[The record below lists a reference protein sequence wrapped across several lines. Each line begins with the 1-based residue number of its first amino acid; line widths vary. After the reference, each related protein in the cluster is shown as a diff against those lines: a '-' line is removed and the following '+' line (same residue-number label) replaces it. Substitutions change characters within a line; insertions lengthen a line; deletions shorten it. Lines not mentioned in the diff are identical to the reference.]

1 MANQYVDQSA
11 SNNGDGTSYVQAPA
25 PGGVGAFNTFKTNF
39 GAGNNV
45 WIRRTSK
52 AYTSSITQ
60 LNDAATKYIGWP
72 KPGDDHYSSRPVAAQ
87 AAWDGDV
94 ADYAE
99 ATFASSYTHYMQMNG
114 SGGAEYHRLRGYNSV
129 TSGGTSMGIYISI
142 ASIVAKY
149 CEGQADMSASTT
161 EGRGIYVHAANVG
174 LFGCTGTA
182 RSNSTV
188 GGGIKFSSSSDGSFA
203 YDCEGI
209 KTAGQAAGIYIDE
222 DVMLVRCKGVG
233 TIGYGIHATAATTP
247 SDASL
252 IDCEAVSTDNFAF
265 YVDTHLRAVINMDCS
280 AGGGFKIAANAT
292 IGICTFKRINQTVSG
307 LNAGIEVLTDYLPYV
322 YAQNVSFSAGNT
334 VADIVTDKN
343 TRIVLRNAV
352 FASATSV
359 SGDDHQGIFSSDHN
373 GVKGAWKTWQSRG
386 EAELQT
392 GVSRTGGHSGSIK
405 MLNDVATAPLIE
417 PLLEIGTQGMETVIL
432 PLKAGSNTITVY
444 GAMKSYTADP
454 TQDELFFELDY
465 LNNGGDVNREQETTR
480 DPDGAALTAD
490 ASVWT
495 GDSGLTGFKLTMTIT
510 VGQDCLAPLRITL
523 NKQDNAG
530 YLYIDPLAEV
540 A

>member
-1 MANQYVDQSA
+1 MADQFVDQSA
-11 SNNGDGTSYVQAPA
+11 ANNGDGTSPAQAAA
-25 PGGVGAFNTFKTNF
+25 PGGVGAFNTLQTNF
-39 GAGNNV
+39 GAANDI

-60 LNDAATKYIGWP
+60 LNDAGSRYIGWP
-72 KPGDDHYSSRPVAAQ
+72 ISGDELYSVRPVAAQ
-87 AAWDGDV
+87 ALWD
-94 ADYAE
+94 ADLGTEAE
-99 ATFASSYTHYMQMNG
+99 ATFASSSGHYLQFSATG
-114 SGGAEYHRLRGYNSV
+114 AAEYHRLKGHNSV
-129 TSGGTSMGIYISI
+129 TSGSVSIGIYVTGLGSI
-142 ASIVAKY
+142 LKY
-149 CEGQADMSASTT
+149 CHGKSDMSASTT
-161 EGRGIYVHAANVG
+161 EGRGIYVHANNCELYECIG
-174 LFGCTGTA
+174 EA
-182 RSNSTV
+182 RSNGAT
-188 GGGIKFSSSSDGSFA
+188 GGGIKFSSSSDGSKA
-203 YDCEGI
+203 YDCEGL
-209 KTAGQAAGIYIDE
+209 KTAGQAPGIYLDE
-222 DVMLVRCKGVG
+222 DAMLVRCKGTG
-233 TIGYGIHATAATTP
+233 TIGYGIHATAGTTP

-307 LNAGIEVLTDYLPYV
+307 LNAGMEILTDYAQYI
-322 YAQNVSFSAGNT
+322 YAQNVTFSAGNT
-334 VADIVTDKN
+334 VGDIVTDKN

-359 SGDDHQGIFSSDHN
+359 SGDDHQGVFSSDHN

-392 GVSRTGGHSGSIK
+392 GVTRTGGFAGSIK
-405 MLNDVATAPLIE
+405 MLNDDATAPLVE
-417 PLLEIGTQGMETVIL
+417 PLLEIGTQGMETIIL
-432 PLKAGSNTITVY
+432 PLKAGSNTITIY

-465 LNNGGDVNREQETTR
+465 LNNAGNVNREQETTR

-495 GDSGLTGFKLTMTIT
+495 GDAGLTGFKLTATIT
-510 VGQDCLAPLRITL
+510 VGQDCLAPVRLTL
-523 NKQDNAG
+523 NKQDAAG